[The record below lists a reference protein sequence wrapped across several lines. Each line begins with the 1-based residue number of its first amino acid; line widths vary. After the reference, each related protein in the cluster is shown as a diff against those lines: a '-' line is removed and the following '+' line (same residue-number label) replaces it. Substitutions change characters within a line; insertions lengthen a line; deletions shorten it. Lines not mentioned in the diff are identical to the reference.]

1 MCRAYFSFRRS
12 RGRVGCELWAGQGSL
27 QCTESRTTR
36 SGPWAALDP
45 QRPSAATAF
54 TNLCAPGKPPSREMG
69 ASLHFWPGHL
79 RGPPRSLPS
88 LTLLAGVGGREA
100 TSQLPPPQ
108 NKLTSPAGSLLM
120 GPHSG
125 GRKMDGHCPQSLEC
139 LPLPAQVLG
148 PPWPP
153 RHAHGDLTSLAPH
166 VRLPEI
172 LVVPREKTPT
182 GAAARGNP

>member
-1 MCRAYFSFRRS
+1 M
-12 RGRVGCELWAGQGSL
+12 GCELRAGQGSL

-125 GRKMDGHCPQSLEC
+125 GRKMEWTLSPEPGVPAPSCPGIGAPVE
-139 LPLPAQVLG
+139 
-148 PPWPP
+148 P
-153 RHAHGDLTSLAPH
+153 RVDTDCDAAFRKE
-166 VRLPEI
+166 RLLSSCQET
-172 LVVPREKTPT
+172 L
-182 GAAARGNP
+182 